1 MNSDMITGPIRAIVP
16 VLVALGVSKGWIPD
30 GDYATPLIAVVTGV
44 SALWSIWTNRPST
57 KA

>member
-16 VLVALGVSKGWIPD
+16 ALVAVAVSKGWLPD

-44 SALWSIWTNRPST
+44 MTLWSVWTNRPST

>member
-16 VLVALGVSKGWIPD
+16 ALVAFAVGKGWIPD
-30 GDYATPLIAVVTGV
+30 GDYATPLVAVVTGI
-44 SALWSIWTNRPST
+44 ATIWSIWTNRPST